1 MKPAKYILIIVTILI
16 IAFVALFGYMKIKND
31 SSKNKIDGIQN
42 NDTSKENQSKNTKN
56 NANTD
61 KSDPATNKT
70 DSTNNDNDTDKVKGT
85 PNEQNKEAPVNE
97 EGGNRL
103 EGVKADNVYAE
114 EVVSNFERLLPQIIS
129 YKDMDFTLLDTVLD
143 KNSKFYNELKGYV
156 ENERKAGTV
165 ITMNNFSVEQVTKL
179 NNNTYNVYVNENL
192 YISGKEVIKYWCY
205 RVSDVNSRITI
216 NTRTT
221 WNK

>member
-16 IAFVALFGYMKIKND
+16 IAFAALFGYMKIKND
-31 SSKNKIDGIQN
+31 NSENKIDGIQN
-42 NDTSKENQSKNTKN
+42 NNTSKENQSENTKS
-56 NANTD
+56 NANTN
-61 KSDPATNKT
+61 KSDPTTNKT
-70 DSTNNDNDTDKVKGT
+70 DSTNNDTDKVKGT
-85 PNEQNKEAPVNE
+85 PNEQNKEAPINE
-97 EGGNRL
+97 EGSNRL

-143 KNSKFYNELKGYV
+143 KNSQFYNELKSYV

-205 RVSDVNSRITI
+205 RVSDINSRITI

>member
-16 IAFVALFGYMKIKND
+16 IAFAVLFGYMKIKNHNRE
-31 SSKNKIDGIQN
+31 NKIDGIQN
-42 NDTSKENQSKNTKN
+42 NDTSKKNQSKNTEN
-56 NANTD
+56 NANTN
-61 KSDPATNKT
+61 KSDTTSNKT
-70 DSTNNDNDTDKVKGT
+70 DSTNNDTDKVKGT
-85 PNEQNKEAPVNE
+85 PNEQDKEAPVNE

-143 KNSKFYNELKGYV
+143 KNSQFYNELKIYV

-205 RVSDVNSRITI
+205 RVSDINSRITI